1 MTQNENK
8 HTERTAFLEFD
19 PIVLL
24 RDVVKRWSLIL
35 LVVVVAGMGAYIYET
50 AFYKPVYKTNMTY
63 VTYSRNSTSSVYSNL
78 SAATSVA
85 SVFEELLNSS
95 LLRGTI
101 MQESGIESFDGTI
114 QAQVISGTNLL
125 TVNVSGHDPR
135 SVFLMAQAIVDHHEA
150 VTYQVIDNVSLE
162 LLRSPSVPMGPSN
175 PPDPAGR
182 IKKETVLAAAAMIV
196 LLGYLSYRQDTVRS
210 GQEAKSKLN
219 CNYLGEIPHESKYK
233 SLWSRLLRRQTK
245 ILVANPL
252 TNFRFVEAFRKLA
265 SRVEY
270 HMHGKKVVMVTS
282 VLENDGKSTVAINL
296 AMSMAL
302 KHEKVL
308 LIDCDLR
315 KLACHALVEQ
325 RDVPYGLCQVLDGK
339 ADVSQAVLQ
348 DKKSGLH
355 MLLETKAPQ
364 DSERYL
370 CSEAMHKLLQWAR
383 ENYDLVVLDLPP
395 MALVADAE
403 SMMELADSSVLVVR
417 QNAAPAVGINNA
429 IATLE
434 DGKAKLLGCVLN
446 NVYSSGLSADSYG
459 YGYGYGYGKYH
470 HYGKYSRHGYYGH
483 YSDQN
488 NK

>member
-1 MTQNENK
+1 MAQNENK

-50 AFYKPVYKTNMTY
+50 VFYKPVYKTNMTY
-63 VTYSRNSTSSVYSNL
+63 VTYSRNSTSSVYNNL

-101 MQESGIESFDGTI
+101 MQESGIESFDGTL
-114 QAQVISGTNLL
+114 QAQVIGGTNLL
-125 TVNVSGHDPR
+125 SVNVSGQDPR
-135 SVFLMAQAIVDHHEA
+135 SVFLMAQAIVDHHEV

-175 PPDPAGR
+175 LPDPAGR
-182 IKKETVLAAAAMIV
+182 IKKATVLAAAAMII
-196 LLGYLSYRQDTVRS
+196 LLGYLSYQQDTVRS

-219 CNYLGEIPHESKYK
+219 CTYLGDIPHEAKYK
-233 SLWSRLLRRQTK
+233 SLWSRLLRRQTG
-245 ILVANPL
+245 ILVTNPL
-252 TNFRFVEAFRKLA
+252 TSFRFVEAFRKLA

-270 HMHGKKVVMVTS
+270 HMRGKKVVMVTS

-315 KLACHALVEQ
+315 KLACHTLVKQ
-325 RDVPYGLCQVLDGK
+325 RDVPCGLCQVLDGK
-339 ADVSQAVLQ
+339 ADVNQAVLQ

-370 CSEAMHKLLQWAR
+370 SSEAMCGLLQWAR

-417 QNAAPAVGINNA
+417 QNAAPAAGINTA

-434 DGKAKLLGCVLN
+434 DGNATLLGCVLN

>member
-63 VTYSRNSTSSVYSNL
+63 VTYSKDSFASVYNNL
-78 SAATSVA
+78 AAATSVA

-114 QAQVISGTNLL
+114 QAQVIGGTNLL

-182 IKKETVLAAAAMIV
+182 IKKVTVLAAAAMIV

-219 CNYLGEIPHESKYK
+219 CNYLGEIPHETKYK

-252 TNFRFVEAFRKLA
+252 TSFRFVEAFRKLA

-370 CSEAMHKLLQWAR
+370 CSEAMHRLLQWAR

-459 YGYGYGYGKYH
+459 YGYGYGYGKYR

>member
-1 MTQNENK
+1 MAHNENK
-8 HTERTAFLEFD
+8 HTEKPAFLEFD

-24 RDVVKRWSLIL
+24 RDVARRWSLIL
-35 LVVVVAGMGAYIYET
+35 LVVVIAGMGAYIYET

-63 VTYSRNSTSSVYSNL
+63 VTYSRSSTSSVYNNL
-78 SAATSVA
+78 SAATAVA

-95 LLRGTI
+95 LLHKTI

-125 TVNVSGHDPR
+125 SINVSGPDPS
-135 SVFLMAQAIVDHHEA
+135 SVFLMAQAIVDHHEL

-175 PPDPAGR
+175 FPDPIGR
-182 IKKETVLAAAAMIV
+182 IRKVTILTAVAMIV
-196 LLGYLSYRQDTVRS
+196 LLGYLSYRRDAIRS
-210 GQEAKSKLN
+210 SQEAKSKLN
-219 CNYLGEIPHESKYK
+219 CNYLGDIPHEPKYK
-233 SLWSRLLRRQTK
+233 SMRRRLRGKQTG
-245 ILVANPL
+245 ILVSNPL
-252 TNFRFVEAFRKLA
+252 SSFRFVEAFRKLA

-282 VLENDGKSTVAINL
+282 VLENEGKSTVAVNL
-296 AMSMAL
+296 AMSMAQ

-315 KLACHALVEQ
+315 KPACHTLVE
-325 RDVPYGLCQVLDGK
+325 RRNVAYRVCQVLNGK
-339 ADVSQAVLQ
+339 VDVGQALLQ

-355 MLLETKAPQ
+355 MLLETKAAQ
-364 DSERYL
+364 DSESYL
-370 CSEAMHKLLQWAR
+370 NSEAMHKLLQWAR

-403 SMMELADSSVLVVR
+403 SMMELADCSLLVVR
-417 QNAAPAVGINNA
+417 QNASQAVGINKA

-470 HYGKYSRHGYYGH
+470 HYGKYGHYGYYGH
-483 YSDQN
+483 HSDQN